1 MNPGSRVE
9 KTQVERITECMT
21 IIKKLIN
28 EVGIPALN
36 PSVVVL
42 KKRMAQYWRDGQ
54 LYEGSL
60 PLVCYDR
67 IIIYRLPRWNDQKVE
82 VTLRVSKDKNPIYPA
97 DLEEEICRAAPTHQ
111 QQSPVDAPTHQQQS
125 PADAPTHQQQSPVD
139 APTHQQQSPV
149 DAPTHQQPLSG
160 PEAAS
165 EEQTSSVPQSDPS
178 HPSPSA

>member
-1 MNPGSRVE
+1 MAPGSQGSRVE

-111 QQSPVDAPTHQQQS
+111 QQSPVDAPTHQQ
-125 PADAPTHQQQSPVD
+125 
-139 APTHQQQSPV
+139 
-149 DAPTHQQPLSG
+149 PLSG

>member
-1 MNPGSRVE
+1 MPRIE

-67 IIIYRLPRWNDQKVE
+67 IIIYRLPRWSDQKVE
-82 VTLRVSKDKNPIYPA
+82 VTLRVSKDKNPVYPA
-97 DLEEEICRAAPTHQ
+97 DLEEEICRYASVDAPTHQ
-111 QQSPVDAPTHQQQS
+111 QLTVAAPVDAPTHQQL
-125 PADAPTHQQQSPVD
+125 
-139 APTHQQQSPV
+139 
-149 DAPTHQQPLSG
+149 LSG

-165 EEQTSSVPQSDPS
+165 EEQTSSAPQSDPS
-178 HPSPSA
+178 HPSQSA